1 MELGFLGWIV
11 VGLVAG
17 FLAEKIMRRNDSLLM
32 NLVIGVVGALIGG
45 FIATNFLGFSA
56 GDSWI
61 MATVIALGGALLL
74 LFVIGLFKRR

>member
-56 GDSWI
+56 GDNWI

>member
-1 MELGFLGWIV
+1 MELGFIGWIV

-17 FLAEKIMRRNDSLLM
+17 FLAEKIMKRNDSLLM
-32 NLVIGVVGALIGG
+32 NLVIGVVGALLGG

-56 GDSWI
+56 GGSWI

-74 LFVIGLFKRR
+74 LFVLGLFRRR